1 LADNSTH
8 ACPVLAA
15 GENVLTNCDVL
26 CCAVLFAVDH
36 ECGHPQE
43 DDEEQETA
51 EDAADS
57 RHKHGH
63 QITLHAGGGGTC
75 TLLFL

>member
-1 LADNSTH
+1 M
-8 ACPVLAA
+8 
-15 GENVLTNCDVL
+15 GYIVLTNCDVL
-26 CCAVLFAVDH
+26 CCAALCDVDH

-63 QITLHAGGGGTC
+63 KITLQLVMVAHVH
-75 TLLFL
+75 L